1 MFYILGIVIVFGS
14 VVLGYTMHHGDLR
27 VLYQPNEFVII
38 LGAGLGSV
46 IIGFPLSS
54 LKKALGGFKQ
64 IMKGKPYVKK
74 DYMELLLFSFN
85 TFKLMKIKGMLEI
98 ESHIENISES
108 ELFKLAPALK
118 KEQFVQD
125 FVADNLRLMTMGM
138 DNAHQFEDVMDK
150 EIDLYKSSSAS
161 AGDVYSNLGDSLP
174 ALGIVAAVLGVIIT
188 MRSIMEPPDVLGS
201 LIGAALVGT
210 FLGVLTAYGLFGP
223 MGHFLHKYGDY
234 KVKFVDCAK
243 AGFIAYLNGNPPI
256 IVVEFMR
263 KNIPED
269 LRPSFEEL
277 DTYINK
283 NSMKIMG

>member
-1 MFYILGIVIVFGS
+1 MFYILGIVVVFGS
-14 VVLGYTMHHGDLR
+14 VVIGYTMHHGDLR

-46 IIGFPLSS
+46 LIGFPLAS
-54 LKKALGGFKQ
+54 LKRALAGFKQ
-64 IMKGKPYVKK
+64 IMKGAPYVKK

-98 ESHIENISES
+98 ESHIENINDS
-108 ELFKLAPALK
+108 ELFKLAPALR

-125 FVADNLRLMTMGM
+125 FIADNLRLMTMGM
-138 DNAHQFEDVMDK
+138 DNVYQLEDVMDK
-150 EIDLYKSSSAS
+150 EIELYKNSSAS

-174 ALGIVAAVLGVIIT
+174 ALGIVAAVLGVIVT

-210 FLGVLTAYGLFGP
+210 FLGVLSAYGLFGP

-243 AGFIAYLNGNPPI
+243 AGFTAYLNGNPPI

-263 KNIPED
+263 KNIPEE

-277 DTYINK
+277 DTYINE